1 MAMFAYNPHP
11 HPDPSQNPDP
21 SQKKDRNTG
30 DADRWHAEIEE
41 DLLTVTNTT
50 TGEKYVV
57 DGFED
62 KVGCEFDEKAKK
74 DVWYS
79 FDTKSG
85 NFHIVPGMEVGCRG
99 GEGKLISAY
108 LGDKLGIICAEVEE
122 IIKGSKKLK
131 AAGASISVSKPTK
144 ERKWVYNH
152 RYISMETGEQIYL
165 EKIQYLIAFN
175 RLWCDDKNHVHNS
188 FGQAQFM
195 CYPAVDKHI
204 NLLSDG
210 FKMMYPR
217 SDRDGK
223 YSSEARHLVY
233 NAPYD
238 INDDA
243 KVIAKGFVEFIES
256 CEAKR
261 IFRTV
266 AKFISWAGMCDE

>member
-1 MAMFAYNPHP
+1 MKGERKLKMFYYNPKL
-11 HPDPSQNPDP
+11 D
-21 SQKKDRNTG
+21 KENTG
-30 DADRWHAEIEE
+30 DANGWHAEIEE

-79 FDTKSG
+79 FDTESG
-85 NFHIVPGMEVGCRG
+85 NFHIVPGMLVKTEVGCRG

-108 LGDKLGIICAEVEE
+108 LGDKLRIICAEVEE

-131 AAGASISVSKPTK
+131 VAGVSISVSRPNKAR
-144 ERKWVYNH
+144 EWVYNH

-195 CYPAVDKHI
+195 CYPAANEHI

-233 NAPYD
+233 SAPYD